1 MITYVKEQ
9 FEKMNR
15 LQEEGT
21 KILSKCSVYENDLV
35 QLHDLLQNY
44 NCNLL
49 SLQKTAMECASYLPE
64 IDNYSVVPVPPTMR
78 IYLEDGVYHYILNDL
93 LPHRASMNMISGK
106 VKYSYNK
113 DIIYSGYRMAVEEYA
128 GEKGFH
134 EFREKIMVGIIN
146 VYNSKSPLCDHDNLD
161 IKPFIDAAIKGILI
175 PDDNPKWLS
184 HLWDYRIGEN
194 EEITHTE
201 IYAGRAE
208 QVIKIVKEIN
218 VHGGR

>member
-1 MITYVKEQ
+1 MIAYVKEQ

-15 LQEEGT
+15 LQEEGA
-21 KILSKCSVYENDLV
+21 KILSKYSMHENNLG
-35 QLHDLLQNY
+35 QLHDLLRNY

-64 IDNYSVVPVPPTMR
+64 IDNYSFVPIPSTMR
-78 IYLEDGVYHYILNDL
+78 IYLEDGVYHYILKDL
-93 LPHRASMNMISGK
+93 LPHRESMNMITGK

-128 GEKGFH
+128 AEEGFH
-134 EFREKIMVGIIN
+134 KFQEKIMIGIVN
-146 VYNSKSPLCDHDNLD
+146 VYSGKRSLCDHDNLD

-175 PDDNPKWLS
+175 PDDNPRWLS
-184 HLWDYRIGEN
+184 HLWDYRNGEN

-208 QVIKIVKEIN
+208 QIIKIVKGIN
-218 VHGGR
+218 VHGGQ